1 MYVSKSGELHRDG
14 RYKLVRAGF
23 SYSSSSSSSLTSSDS
38 SEEPEDGIAFDGSLF
53 ALKHFKDDVKSI
65 SQGMDCGIALDDLK
79 VEPKAGDQIV
89 CYRVKEVKQFI
100 EWDLD
105 F

>member
-1 MYVSKSGELHRDG
+1 MYLVSGELHRDG
-14 RYKLVRAGF
+14 RYKLVRAGYTF
-23 SYSSSSSSSLTSSDS
+23 SSSTSVSSDS

-79 VEPKAGDQIV
+79 VEPKAGDQII